1 MGEHLSLI
9 AESGIQGSVA
19 VKPGKREPVIFRII
33 WIIAGSPGHDLAVG
47 LQDNGI
53 GIILII
59 EKIGKYDPIRTE
71 GLVRGTIRQEA
82 GRQEITIV
90 AIPGRD
96 DPLILVQR
104 SCIEFW
110 SDVTQV

>member
-1 MGEHLSLI
+1 MVQRQPAHHHI
-9 AESGIQGSVA
+9 
-19 VKPGKREPVIFRII
+19 
-33 WIIAGSPGHDLAVG
+33 VG
-47 LQDNGI
+47 LQGNGI
-53 GIILII
+53 GKVLIV
-59 EKIGKYDPIRTE
+59 EKIRKDNSIGTKGMIQ
-71 GLVRGTIRQEA
+71 GTIRQEA